1 LDKFEYYVTIEANQ
15 VIFDG
20 SITKIKN
27 KREALSA
34 EIEAVQAKVNL
45 TNLKDLLNKWVYLY
59 QINIKINE
67 QLKEQITQ
75 FMEAIFEKR
84 TSIGGGM
91 WAGGMMFNN
100 IVIQSDAKAILDE
113 FGVRTTPFKEGYFT
127 TDAIE
132 STSALAYH
140 AVHAGAKI
148 FNLMSVEDLYIYQ
161 DRVSGFVINWSTT
174 SMSQILVD
182 PLTIRAKYSVDA
194 TGHDAQ
200 IVAKLI
206 KKNNYKL
213 NTPSGQIL
221 GEKGMWADI
230 AERDVVANTKEVYP
244 GLYVAGMACAAVFGT
259 PRMGPIFGGML
270 LSGKKLAEELI
281 NRLNK

>member
-1 LDKFEYYVTIEANQ
+1 MELDEIVISEA
-15 VIFDG
+15 I
-20 SITKIKN
+20 IT
-27 KREALSA
+27 RFMA
-34 EIEAVQAKVNL
+34 E
-45 TNLKDLLNKWVYLY
+45 
-59 QINIKINE
+59 
-67 QLKEQITQ
+67 LKEYLDIDVAIAGAGPAG
-75 FMEAIFEKR
+75 MVAAYYLAKAKKKVAIFEKR

-91 WAGGMMFNN
+91 WAGGMMFNQ
-100 IVIQSDAKAILDE
+100 IVIQSAAKSILEE
-113 FGVRTTPFKEGYFT
+113 FGVRTAVYKEGYYT

-132 STSALAYH
+132 TTSALAYH

-174 SMSQILVD
+174 NMNQLLID
-182 PLTIRAKYSVDA
+182 PLTIRAKFSVDA

-213 NTPSGQIL
+213 NTPSGQIV
-221 GEKGMWADI
+221 GEKGMWAEI
-230 AERDVVANTKEVYP
+230 AEREVVANTKEVYP

-281 NRLNK
+281 IRLK

>member
-1 LDKFEYYVTIEANQ
+1 MELDEIVISEAIITRFMSELKNYLDIDVAIAGAGPAGMVAAYY
-15 VIFDG
+15 
-20 SITKIKN
+20 
-27 KREALSA
+27 L
-34 EIEAVQAKVNL
+34 AKSKKKV
-45 TNLKDLLNKWVYLY
+45 
-59 QINIKINE
+59 
-67 QLKEQITQ
+67 
-75 FMEAIFEKR
+75 AIFEKR

-91 WAGGMMFNN
+91 WAGGMMFNH
-100 IVIQSDAKAILDE
+100 IVVQSAAKSLLE
-113 FGVRTTPFKEGYFT
+113 ELGVRTTLYKEGYYT

-132 STSALAYH
+132 TTSALAYQ

-148 FNLMSVEDLYIYQ
+148 FNLMSVEDLYIHQ

-174 SMSQILVD
+174 NMNQLLID
-182 PLTIRAKYSVDA
+182 PLTIRAKFSVDA

-200 IVAKLI
+200 IVAKLV

-213 NTPSGQIL
+213 NTLSGQIV

-230 AERDVVANTKEVYP
+230 AERAVVENTKEVYP

-281 NRLNK
+281 NRL